1 MGEIGKNEA
10 AAGRIPAPSAAE
22 IVGLDRW
29 ASWVFSGWSSG
40 AVCSP
45 SSASGPVRTA
55 RAGMSIWNSL
65 FLLFFFFFYW
75 MCFGKVCE
83 DRKDFDLIDA

>member
-45 SSASGPVRTA
+45 SSASEPVRTA
-55 RAGMSIWNSL
+55 RTGMSIWNSL
-65 FLLFFFFFYW
+65 FLLFFFFFIG
-75 MCFGKVCE
+75 CVLGRFVRIEKI
-83 DRKDFDLIDA
+83 LI